1 MAIYQVDAFSDTP
14 FFGNPTAIVLD
25 AEDYTDILKQYIA
38 SEMNVPVTSFVT
50 KSEKA
55 DFKVEFYTPKKRI
68 PIGGHATIATFW
80 LLAEIGRIKP
90 EKDFAKVTQ
99 ETERGIFTIEIFWKE
114 GELDK
119 VVMIQEKPTFKEVDI
134 TKDKLADIL
143 GIRSDKIETN
153 EQLPI
158 TIAST
163 GSPKLLVLITSKE
176 MTDALVPKFAD
187 IERLCL
193 RLNVSGIHLYTFD
206 TYLEGSTC
214 YTRHF
219 EPLRGA
225 PETVISG
232 LANGALGA
240 FLVARGFAQPGK
252 MIIEQG
258 ESMDRAGIVEV
269 EIKATTKGVKEV
281 KVGGKAKTV
290 FEIQFKEK
298 V

>member
-119 VVMIQEKPTFKEVDI
+119 VVMVQEKPT
-134 TKDKLADIL
+134 
-143 GIRSDKIETN
+143 
-153 EQLPI
+153 
-158 TIAST
+158 
-163 GSPKLLVLITSKE
+163 
-176 MTDALVPKFAD
+176 
-187 IERLCL
+187 
-193 RLNVSGIHLYTFD
+193 
-206 TYLEGSTC
+206 
-214 YTRHF
+214 
-219 EPLRGA
+219 
-225 PETVISG
+225 
-232 LANGALGA
+232 
-240 FLVARGFAQPGK
+240 
-252 MIIEQG
+252 
-258 ESMDRAGIVEV
+258 
-269 EIKATTKGVKEV
+269 
-281 KVGGKAKTV
+281 
-290 FEIQFKEK
+290 
-298 V
+298 